1 MKLPHL
7 SALLVISLL
16 SAPVAAQQPPELW
29 DRVGNWDIF
38 AEHTPDGAFD
48 VCTAMRVFENGEAL
62 VFFFNRE
69 TTTMGFFLENWQLD
83 QRETYEVAIQVDEGE
98 RIPATATATEDRKAI
113 MLNLE
118 LSGSILEMAK
128 GETLYLH
135 TGAGALKFDLAGMDP
150 AVYGMALCAL
160 ENTGEDIRGEEEG
173 DGE

>member
-1 MKLPHL
+1 MRLLYLPAMFAA
-7 SALLVISLL
+7 ALAA
-16 SAPVAAQQPPELW
+16 APAAAQEPPELW
-29 DRVGNWDIF
+29 DKVGEWEIF
-38 AEHTPDGAFD
+38 AEHTPDGEFD
-48 VCTAMRVFENGEAL
+48 VCTAMRVYDNGEAL

-83 QRETYEVAIQVDEGE
+83 RRETYDVAIQVDDGE

-118 LSGSILEMAK
+118 ISGSILEMAK

-135 TGAGALKFDLAGMDP
+135 TGAGALGFDLEGMDP
-150 AVYGMALCAL
+150 AVYGLALCAL
-160 ENTGEDIRGEEEG
+160 ENSGEEIPGRGG